1 MSRNSIIA
9 VAIAAVAVAIIAVVY
24 LNSQLDEGE
33 LGAPPDL
40 AAEDEA
46 GTLAEPEDETAVEAE
61 TRAGE
66 ADAGTEDDV
75 TEDTAETED
84 FSPDESHEA
93 SVAISEAARE
103 AARTTG
109 RPVQDALEEVRAIV
123 EEAELV
129 GAADETLPPNDE
141 AAPDADTIGA
151 EEALDPDFVRSAL
164 EPEAFQAERVVAII
178 DASPRLDEE
187 EKAELRVAVQVVADE
202 PEAQRRVLA
211 VLESI
216 LIPEATTEDPAVQ

>member
-46 GTLAEPEDETAVEAE
+46 GTLAEPEDETVMEAE

-93 SVAISEAARE
+93 SVAINEAARE
-103 AARTTG
+103 AARAG
-109 RPVQDALEEVRAIV
+109 RPVQDSLEEVRAIV

-151 EEALDPDFVRSAL
+151 EEALDPEFVQSAL
-164 EPEAFQAERVVAII
+164 EPDAFEAERVVAII

-187 EKAELRVAVQVVADE
+187 QKAELRVAVQVVANE
-202 PEAQRRVLA
+202 PEARRRVLA
-211 VLESI
+211 VLEDI
-216 LIPEATTEDPAVQ
+216 LVPEAASDPAVQ